1 MKSKYSNSSAV
12 VRHLRSVMARGE
24 HRHAPR
30 RSCAGYQNGN
40 GGGYEVIGEVRRKSK
55 HFEEESA
62 AFEEFHIELDGD
74 VRKTKP
80 VSPDD
85 HRWRSEIEE
94 AWASRSDE
102 PAQRT

>member
-1 MKSKYSNSSAV
+1 MTSTHPKPASCPTVGVFS
-12 VRHLRSVMARGE
+12 RH
-24 HRHAPR
+24 
-30 RSCAGYQNGN
+30 
-40 GGGYEVIGEVRRKSK
+40 
-55 HFEEESA
+55 